1 MNKNIEKLMENVVI
15 GRSNIFNHKEDKAI
29 IPNKIDLMNEN
40 WKLVFSGNNANTSLE
55 FFEEDNED

>member
-1 MNKNIEKLMENVVI
+1 MNRNVEKLMENVVT
-15 GRSNIFNHKEDKAI
+15 RKSNTFNYKEDKTI
-29 IPNKIDLMNEN
+29 ILDKIDLTNEN